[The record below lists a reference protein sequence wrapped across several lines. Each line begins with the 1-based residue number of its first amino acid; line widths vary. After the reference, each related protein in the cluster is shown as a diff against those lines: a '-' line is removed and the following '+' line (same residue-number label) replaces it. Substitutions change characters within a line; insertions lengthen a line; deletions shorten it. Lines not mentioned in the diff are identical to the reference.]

1 MEKFIS
7 CIQLSANQAN
17 KVIDKYYSIHVDYNC
32 PIEERSL
39 SNSDYVKDH
48 TYSFQSKNLFNILT
62 SPVGTTFI
70 VEQKHGGGYVRK
82 VGYTTIKPE
91 QGVDNHITG
100 FRDESCEHISI
111 AQCFIRAK
119 SFGWFKF
126 KFPL

>member
-32 PIEERSL
+32 PVEERSL
-39 SNSDYVKDH
+39 TNGEFVKRNI
-48 TYSFQSKNLFNILT
+48 YLIQRKRLFNILT
-62 SPVGTTFI
+62 SPVGSSFI
-70 VEQKHGGGYVRK
+70 VERKSSGLRRK
-82 VGYTTIKPE
+82 VGCITVKPE
-91 QGVDNHITG
+91 LGTNDHITG
-100 FRDESCEHISI
+100 FRDESCEHIDI

-119 SFGWFKF
+119 SFGWFKS